1 MGGVYR
7 GAGYAWH
14 RLRLK
19 VRETIVTQ
27 LQRSEIQKHVKSIIN
42 SEARVI
48 QSSENRFICKA
59 LSAIYG
65 EGGRKRRGRGRGGG
79 GKRERRGGEGEGGGG
94 KGKGGGWR
102 W

>member
-65 EGGRKRRGRGRGGG
+65 EGGGGGGGGGDWGRGRERADGG
-79 GKRERRGGEGEGGGG
+79 
-94 KGKGGGWR
+94 
-102 W
+102 